1 MRWAKLA
8 GDSAPR
14 FFLEPRDLL
23 QFCYAE
29 FLQVVQGG
37 TQIQSCPRCGALFM
51 LGTVGQRRAYC
62 SDKCRIAMHRRRQ
75 REAEQR
81 AFNIVNLRRSAG
93 R

>member
-1 MRWAKLA
+1 
-8 GDSAPR
+8 
-14 FFLEPRDLL
+14 
-23 QFCYAE
+23 
-29 FLQVVQGG
+29 
-37 TQIQSCPRCGALFM
+37 M